1 MQGRVCCECCWAWAW
16 GVASLAGT
24 NTATVSLDRC
34 AGNAEGRNGGRVGQR
49 PRTFLVSA
57 RSVATGIIEGAGS
70 CAFCVIILAFFVNAR
85 RGSFSRSRLPV
96 CDNGYLRGCGSV
108 SSVKCRAHSAHRGG
122 HRAPGAG
129 AAGRCVELIGAGR
142 YPPRTRGVGDCQRA
156 LARWRG
162 RPPPRRAAA
171 PAAAPGRVPSRV
183 VLAKRLASW
192 RASCSRYTGPTNA
205 KWKSSWKSYGY
216 VVEIVETSPASNTP
230 ETYPSFGPTRGADS
244 FKSTVVSR
252 AGAGGALRSSRDAP
266 TRRLCSRQC
275 VWELARR
282 VRIESERSFESMLT
296 TARPYRIGTGV
307 SDRSRA
313 QAAPGAPLSRTGDS
327 FSSFCMLAGAL
338 DRLA

>member
-1 MQGRVCCECCWAWAW
+1 M
-16 GVASLAGT
+16 
-24 NTATVSLDRC
+24 
-34 AGNAEGRNGGRVGQR
+34 
-49 PRTFLVSA
+49 
-57 RSVATGIIEGAGS
+57 S
-70 CAFCVIILAFFVNAR
+70 CALRAPRRAPRPGRGR
-85 RGSFSRSRLPV
+85 RGTR
-96 CDNGYLRGCGSV
+96 
-108 SSVKCRAHSAHRGG
+108 
-122 HRAPGAG
+122 
-129 AAGRCVELIGAGR
+129 
-142 YPPRTRGVGDCQRA
+142 RGVD
-156 LARWRG
+156 RG
-162 RPPPRRAAA
+162 RAVPAAYPRGRGLSTRARAVARPAAPPPRRGPRRRAGSRTVARRPREAA
-171 PAAAPGRVPSRV
+171 RV
-183 VLAKRLASW
+183 VASVMLAVHRPHK
-192 RASCSRYTGPTNA
+192 CEMEIIMDE
-205 KWKSSWKSYGY
+205 SYGY

>member
-1 MQGRVCCECCWAWAW
+1 MSSNYKYVPVR
-16 GVASLAGT
+16 T
-24 NTATVSLDRC
+24 
-34 AGNAEGRNGGRVGQR
+34 
-49 PRTFLVSA
+49 PRT
-57 RSVATGIIEGAGS
+57 G
-70 CAFCVIILAFFVNAR
+70 
-85 RGSFSRSRLPV
+85 
-96 CDNGYLRGCGSV
+96 
-108 SSVKCRAHSAHRGG
+108 HRGG
-122 HRAPGAG
+122 HRAPG
-129 AAGRCVELIGAGR
+129 GRRGTL
-142 YPPRTRGVGDCQRA
+142 RGVD
-156 LARWRG
+156 RG
-162 RPPPRRAAA
+162 RAVPAAYPRGRGLSTRARAVARPAAPPPRRGPRRRA
-171 PAAAPGRVPSRV
+171 GS
-183 VLAKRLASW
+183 
-192 RASCSRYTGPTNA
+192 RASRASSSRSGSRRGERHARGTPAPQMRKGNHHGT
-205 KWKSSWKSYGY
+205 WKSYGY

-266 TRRLCSRQC
+266 TATRRLCSRQC

-327 FSSFCMLAGAL
+327 FSSFWMLAGAL